1 VPDLPDFPKWVP
13 EIVRERARELHAQ
26 SLALADEARQK
37 VVAAAEE
44 QQQADA
50 QATAKALTRELQA
63 IAKVVLQQPSNPPT
77 LAQRLLALVALVR
90 QQATGGA
97 KAVREAQEAAARN
110 WQLDADNIIRLAGD
124 PDMQGVWKYLGQRR
138 REGSVKTQ
146 RYFHP
151 ARDDER
157 DSRGKPAQH
166 WREDRFAS
174 RTEWKQA
181 QAFEELFMFVLAMSR
196 HARAATVAEVQHYRA
211 AAKTYREAGTREIPG
226 FVEGVDDRVRR
237 EITQRERVAKALQRA
252 ADEMEMLANALEA
265 DADKQRRPQIVA
277 VVGDKLERLF
287 GQRFHTQAA
296 TIASVILG
304 EPVSKKTAVNASRK
318 LYPKPGKKRPLKVYL
333 ATRENR

>member
-1 VPDLPDFPKWVP
+1 MPDLPDFPKWVP

-97 KAVREAQEAAARN
+97 KVVREAQEAAARN
-110 WQLDADNIIRLAGD
+110 WQLDADNIMRLAGD

-211 AAKTYREAGTREIPG
+211 AAKTYREAATREIPG
-226 FVEGVDDRVRR
+226 FVEVVD
-237 EITQRERVAKALQRA
+237 ERVWRQIKPARA
-252 ADEMEMLANALEA
+252 GREGAAVGRPMKWRCWPTPWKPTRTSNAGRRSLRRLATSWRGCSGS
-265 DADKQRRPQIVA
+265 DSTHRRP
-277 VVGDKLERLF
+277 R
-287 GQRFHTQAA
+287 
-296 TIASVILG
+296 
-304 EPVSKKTAVNASRK
+304 SR
-318 LYPKPGKKRPLKVYL
+318 
-333 ATRENR
+333 A